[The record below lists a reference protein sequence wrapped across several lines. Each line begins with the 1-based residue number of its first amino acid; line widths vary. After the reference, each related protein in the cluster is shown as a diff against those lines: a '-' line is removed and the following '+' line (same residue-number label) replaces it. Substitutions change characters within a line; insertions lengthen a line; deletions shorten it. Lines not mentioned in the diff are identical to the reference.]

1 MQSSLPQLILWSL
14 LLQLYSFIVV
24 VVVAVVQSLSYV
36 RLFKSPRTVP
46 CQALLSSA
54 ISWSLLKFMSIE
66 LVILSNHLIL
76 CCPFSSCLQ
85 SFPATLLFK
94 WASSAAGGQS
104 IGTSASIS
112 VLPINPQVW
121 FTLQLT
127 GFIFLQF
134 KGFSRVFSNTTLWKH
149 QFFGTQPSLW
159 FDSHIH
165 TWLLEKTYL

>member
-1 MQSSLPQLILWSL
+1 MQPRVPNSLHWPLWPNEMKEYEYCCWEPRSFQIWFCSYLVTKSCPALCNPMDYSTLGSSDLHCL
-14 LLQLYSFIVV
+14 LEFSQIHHY
-24 VVVAVVQSLSYV
+24 
-36 RLFKSPRTVP
+36 
-46 CQALLSSA
+46 
-54 ISWSLLKFMSIE
+54 E
-66 LVILSNHLIL
+66 LVMPSNHLIL

-104 IGTSASIS
+104 IGTSASTS

-159 FDSHIH
+159 
-165 TWLLEKTYL
+165 